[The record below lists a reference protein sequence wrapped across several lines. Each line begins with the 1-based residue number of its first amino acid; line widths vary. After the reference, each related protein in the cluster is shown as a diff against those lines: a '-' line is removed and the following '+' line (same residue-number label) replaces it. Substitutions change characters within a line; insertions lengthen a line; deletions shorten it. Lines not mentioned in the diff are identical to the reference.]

1 MCGGPDPLQGPPGVK
16 AAVHLCSR
24 RLLPRRVHAHG
35 EAKMLTQPGFSYPY
49 RAARMLAVGG
59 CCGCKQGSPGDG
71 GWGGRTTPQCTGSYP
86 AAGSLG
92 PIAAL
97 PCHARKG
104 NWRGARVD
112 ENWGGKWSLEEEL
125 GIPRVLRS
133 HPNWKEP
140 VQSGTS
146 DARDQPKRA
155 PPLPPAPPQAFSLAP
170 QILRARA
177 DPGAALGEGVQ
188 GRTRSPRAR
197 SRSLSHCS

>member
-1 MCGGPDPLQGPPGVK
+1 MLTP
-16 AAVHLCSR
+16 
-24 RLLPRRVHAHG
+24 PRRVRAHG
-35 EAKMLTQPGFSYPY
+35 EAEMLTQPGFCHPF
-49 RAARMLAVGG
+49 RAARMLAAGAAANKAARAGREVL
-59 CCGCKQGSPGDG
+59 
-71 GWGGRTTPQCTGSYP
+71 GGRRQCTGSHR

-92 PIAAL
+92 PIAA
-97 PCHARKG
+97 PPHARKG

-112 ENWGGKWSLEEEL
+112 EILWGKWSLKEEL
-125 GIPRVLRS
+125 RIPRVLRS

-155 PPLPPAPPQAFSLAP
+155 PPLSPAFHPPQASSLAP

-197 SRSLSHCS
+197 SRSRSHCS